1 MTAVL
6 AWRPH
11 YKSQK
16 PLSCSVQSLEI
27 FSCNLSCED
36 ETALSIIDPMAGLIE
51 LNASERLHKRKTQGL
66 LDATLESLPSLE
78 VWQISSNCETP
89 QTIRLPI
96 FRQVSK
102 TPYFDQC
109 FDIHGTD
116 MQPDRLM
123 IAVHPLYS
131 VCACPVSNFNA

>member
-36 ETALSIIDPMAGLIE
+36 DTALSIIDPMAGLIE
-51 LNASERLHKRKTQGL
+51 LNATERLHKRKTQGL

-78 VWQISSNCETP
+78 VVMRYFIFFLAHLFFILSFYSISL
-89 QTIRLPI
+89 QAAHPI
-96 FRQVSK
+96 W
-102 TPYFDQC
+102 
-109 FDIHGTD
+109 
-116 MQPDRLM
+116 
-123 IAVHPLYS
+123 
-131 VCACPVSNFNA
+131 

>member
-11 YKSQK
+11 YKTQK

-36 ETALSIIDPMAGLIE
+36 DSALSIIDPMAGLIE
-51 LNASERLHKRKTQGL
+51 LNAAERRHKRKAQGL

-78 VWQISSNCETP
+78 ITVNTLNIRISYNDYKLFHRIANSLSNQLSTAMKEGNGSSERITE
-89 QTIRLPI
+89 
-96 FRQVSK
+96 FESGNVNV
-102 TPYFDQC
+102 
-109 FDIHGTD
+109 
-116 MQPDRLM
+116 DRKL
-123 IAVHPLYS
+123 L
-131 VCACPVSNFNA
+131 FF

>member
-89 QTIRLPI
+89 QTIRLSI

-102 TPYFDQC
+102 TPYFD
-109 FDIHGTD
+109 
-116 MQPDRLM
+116 
-123 IAVHPLYS
+123 
-131 VCACPVSNFNA
+131 

>member
-27 FSCNLSCED
+27 FSCNLSCEED
-36 ETALSIIDPMAGLIE
+36 TALSIIDPMAGLIE
-51 LNASERLHKRKTQGL
+51 LNAAERHHKRKTQGL

-78 VWQISSNCETP
+78 VTVI
-89 QTIRLPI
+89 
-96 FRQVSK
+96 
-102 TPYFDQC
+102 
-109 FDIHGTD
+109 
-116 MQPDRLM
+116 
-123 IAVHPLYS
+123 
-131 VCACPVSNFNA
+131 